1 MNFSA
6 EQIRGGRDSTM
17 PKGLQMPI
25 FGNLQGLRVAFSGI
39 EVAGP
44 WGAQMMAEWGAD
56 VTWIEHVAYD
66 DQIRLE
72 LNYCELDRR
81 NQRNLSLNIFSEE
94 GREVFLKLIE
104 TVDIF
109 IESSKGP
116 AFARRGITDELM
128 WEHNKSLVIV
138 HLSGFGQ
145 SGVEEIVNRASY
157 DLIAQAF
164 SGYLI
169 QNGDVDQPI
178 PAFPYAGD
186 YMAAFMVL
194 GSSLAALYHTQK
206 TGVGES
212 IDVAMHE
219 VMLRVGQFYMMDY
232 LNGGK
237 AYPRSSK
244 GKDPIYVGCG
254 VYKCKDNFIG
264 LELQGPKQVKSMLN
278 LLGMSHLLGTEDYPE
293 GIPLIR
299 TDSPAG
305 PAVDEKLDEYFASKT
320 ADEAEKDLNQY
331 AIPAGKVMT
340 FEDIVNHPHYA
351 EREDF
356 IEWETLEGK
365 KCKGPNVFPKFKNN
379 PGQVWRPMPKRGMD
393 TEDILSD
400 LGYSSEQIRDLNDKG
415 VIVMT
420 ENR

>member
-1 MNFSA
+1 MNFA
-6 EQIRGGRDSTM
+6 VEPIREGGDSIM
-17 PKGLQMPI
+17 PKSSKMPV

-56 VTWIEHVAYD
+56 VTWIEHVAFE

-72 LNYCELDRR
+72 QNYCELDRR
-81 NQRNLSLNIFSEE
+81 NQHNLSLNIFSEE

-104 TVDIF
+104 TIDIF

-116 AFARRGITDELM
+116 AFARHGLTDELL
-128 WEHNKSLVIV
+128 WEHNKALVIV

-145 SGVEEIVNRASY
+145 TGAEGIVNRASY

-164 SGYLI
+164 GGYLI

-186 YMAAFMVL
+186 YFAAFMVL
-194 GSSLAALYHTQK
+194 GSSLAALYRAQK
-206 TGVGES
+206 TGAGES

-219 VMLRVGQFYMMDY
+219 VMLRVGQFYMIDY
-232 LNGGK
+232 FNGGK

-254 VYKCKDNFIG
+254 VYKCKDKFIG

-305 PAVDEKLDEYFASKT
+305 SAVDKKLDEYFAGMT
-320 ADEAEKDLNQY
+320 ADEAEQELNQY
-331 AIPAGKVMT
+331 SIPAAKVMT
-340 FEDIVNHPHYA
+340 AEDIVNHPHYA
-351 EREDF
+351 AREDF
-356 IEWETLEGK
+356 IEWETLAGK

-379 PGQVWRPMPKRGMD
+379 PGQVWRPMPSRGMD

-400 LGYSSEQIRDLNDKG
+400 LGYSSEQILDLSEKG
-415 VIVMT
+415 VIRT
-420 ENR
+420 ADR